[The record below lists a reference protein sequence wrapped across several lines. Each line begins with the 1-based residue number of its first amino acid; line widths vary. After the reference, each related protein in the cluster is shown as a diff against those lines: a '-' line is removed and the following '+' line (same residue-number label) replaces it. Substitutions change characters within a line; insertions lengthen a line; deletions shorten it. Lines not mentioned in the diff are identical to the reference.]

1 MYFHSMSNEGENSKE
16 LKGLKYYGS
25 AGAGFLILFGLLIA
39 ISGWI
44 WLINGPSLGGAN
56 IYGGKVINL
65 HSLSIAQ
72 NVIYLGYAL
81 IVFGLLSKGQ
91 YVSASLSELK
101 KSFNN
106 ESAYEAHHKKNVP
119 AYNTSIEEQDL
130 EKIQQFK
137 ILNRI
142 P

>member
-1 MYFHSMSNEGENSKE
+1 MYFHSMSNVAGNSNE
-16 LKGLKYYGS
+16 FKGVRFCGS
-25 AGAGFLILFGLLIA
+25 AGAGFLILLGFLIA
-39 ISGWI
+39 TSGWV
-44 WLINGPSLGGAN
+44 WLINGPSLGDEN

-72 NVIYLGYAL
+72 NVIYLGYVI
-81 IVFGLLSKGQ
+81 IVFGLLSKGKF
-91 YVSASLSELK
+91 VSASLSEFK
-101 KSFNN
+101 KSLNG
-106 ESAYEAHHKKNVP
+106 ETAYLSEQKNK
-119 AYNTSIEEQDL
+119 NSEQKTIEELDI